1 MGTVLTNVIICALS
15 DASDAMGTVLTNVII
30 CVLSDASDAMGT
42 VLTNDVIICA
52 LSDAS
57 DAMGT
62 VLTNVIICVLS
73 DASDATDT
81 VLTNDVIICE
91 VSANEDQCKRGS
103 ALSASA
109 FLCTGRVCVG
119 QMMAWM
125 STCVVQCQFG
135 IYLHLNCVSVGSY
148 SDFLCNDASL
158 T

>member
-1 MGTVLTNVIICALS
+1 VIICALS